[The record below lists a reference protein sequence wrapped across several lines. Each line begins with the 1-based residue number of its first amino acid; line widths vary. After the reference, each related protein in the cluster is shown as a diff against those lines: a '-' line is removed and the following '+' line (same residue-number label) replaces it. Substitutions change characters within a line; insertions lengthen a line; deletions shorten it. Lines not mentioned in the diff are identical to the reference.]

1 MKRLTQYLFA
11 LILLSALAVVYQNTL
26 VPLIQPPV
34 AESIPIKPAQS
45 LRMDASLTDL
55 FPEGSWQRGSCKV
68 LQTADGMLLFEKWE
82 QTSSDQWKLWPI
94 SVVMGRGMSSNKST
108 EPLILEANQ
117 GAEIKFSASLDV
129 MSGGAPPI
137 ERGRMIGDVHLYRKA
152 PQSNTG
158 EESTNRTAGRN
169 IDLVTSNV
177 GIDKRK
183 IWTTDSITMQVGGA
197 RLVGSDLTIHFA
209 RDPSKGG
216 GDAHSIMDRM
226 ELIYLDELTLP
237 LSQSQSVNP
246 SANDKGTVSIGCKG
260 RIEYDFALDHLT
272 LSDSVALVHHSASGF
287 IDRFDCDQL
296 QLWLNDP
303 ANQSIVR
310 NGPLDWV
317 NKLTAVGKSSEN
329 RPANAVLPSF
339 DTSISADNIMLDAR
353 TGKLRASGQQGIRL
367 RRGSIWAGLAGINYD
382 FDPTRPQ
389 LIGTLS
395 VLGAGIVKIDD
406 PKISIKEARWN
417 TSLQVRPRGMPSI
430 NDLDVD
436 IDINVDGDFAA
447 EFVDG
452 GTFKAD
458 SLHAILTP
466 EKARK
471 APGAVN
477 LSRSGQAETTLVP
490 SEFNVTGNVEVNT
503 SAIIAETDFLRLLFV
518 SEADPVRKTLGGPTS
533 APSPLRQWVSQPT
546 PESMSQPGSQ
556 IAGSKPME
564 VPAARPRPF
573 MRGDTI
579 QAVLRRN
586 TAGLSA
592 KSLRVEGNVQVKHS
606 LATADAMMPVEL
618 SADLLRLLDGAGDDV
633 LELTSSPEQ
642 PARFDIGDGFFIGR
656 IIQVRP
662 TENMIWI
669 PESGQFQIPTQ
680 VLPTGLAKGVNDQ
693 STNTDNMIRWARPPY
708 CRWQGE
714 MTFDGRSIELSDGI
728 DITATMIRAREQ
740 WDFNVKGDRLK
751 VNLSDGVSLSDFGSL
766 KNAEIQSIAIQQS
779 DARPVLVKAMQRAGD
794 GALEA
799 KHLIQ
804 AAELTMFPGSELS
817 GTKVPGSKVSG
828 AMSPNATAASI
839 DTAQTASN
847 VGGGRLLGS
856 GPGWYRGWMPSQR
869 SNSRGP
875 LRSDATATMIDDADR
890 PLTGIHLTFN
900 NAMEADMQ
908 ARRLTFGRGVRIGMK
923 PVSHWD
929 DAFSAADMNT
939 LAIDE
944 STMDCEQLQLAL
956 EPAGP
961 SSLGG
966 SQASMPWQVQAIS
979 GIILRTKSDRGLL
992 ETTANR
998 ASYAASKD
1006 LFTLFGTPN
1015 RPAVIKQF
1023 TPAGQLRINM
1033 AVKSAVVRPSTMM
1046 IESMEMKSVNM
1057 ATPANLA
1064 KPKPGSYR

>member
-1 MKRLTQYLFA
+1 MKRLTQYLSA

-82 QTSSDQWKLWPI
+82 QTSSDQWKLWPVA
-94 SVVMGRGMSSNKST
+94 VVMGRGMSSKKSS

-137 ERGRMIGDVHLYRKA
+137 ERGRMIGPVHLYRKA
-152 PQSNTG
+152 SEGVPGKSNS
-158 EESTNRTAGRN
+158 EEAGRT
-169 IDLVTSNV
+169 IDLLTSNV

-226 ELIYLDELTLP
+226 ELFYLDELTLP
-237 LSQSQSVNP
+237 LSQAQSVDP
-246 SANDKGTVSIGCKG
+246 SSPDKGIVSIGCKG
-260 RIEYDFALDHLT
+260 RIEYDFALDHLK
-272 LSDSVALVHHSASGF
+272 LSDSVSLVHQSSTGLV
-287 IDRFDCDQL
+287 DRFDCDRL

-303 ANQSIVR
+303 ANQSLVR
-310 NGPLDWV
+310 SGPLDWV
-317 NKLTAVGKSSEN
+317 NKLIAVGKSEEN
-329 RPANAVLPSF
+329 RPAMAVLPSF
-339 DTSISADNIMLDAR
+339 DTSITADEIMLDSRA
-353 TGKLRASGQQGIRL
+353 GKVRASGQKGIWL
-367 RRGSIWAGLAGINYD
+367 SRGPIWAGLAGLDYD

-389 LIGTLS
+389 SIGTLS
-395 VLGAGIVKIDD
+395 VLGAGVVKIDD
-406 PKISIKEARWN
+406 PKIAVKQAHWN
-417 TSLQVRPRGMPSI
+417 NSLQVRPRGMPTI
-430 NDLDVD
+430 DNLDVD
-436 IDINVDGDFAA
+436 IDINVEGDFEA

-466 EKARK
+466 EKVQP

-477 LSRSGQAETTLVP
+477 LNSSGQAETTLVP
-490 SEFNVTGNVEVNT
+490 SEFNVTGNVEVDT
-503 SAIIAETDFLRLLFV
+503 SAIIAKTDFLRLLFV
-518 SEADPVRKTLGGPTS
+518 SEADPVQKTLGREE
-533 APSPLRQWVSQPT
+533 AKPSPLRQWVSQPT
-546 PESMSQPGSQ
+546 PESMSQADSQ
-556 IAGSKPME
+556 SGGAME
-564 VPAARPRPF
+564 VPAARARPV
-573 MRGDTI
+573 MRGDSI

-592 KSLRVEGNVQVKHS
+592 KSLRVEGNVQVDHS
-606 LATADAMMPVEL
+606 LATADAMMPVRL
-618 SADLLRLLDGAGDDV
+618 SADRLRLLDGAGDDV

-656 IIQVRP
+656 TIQVRP

-669 PESGQFQIPTQ
+669 PESGEFQIPTQ
-680 VLPTGLAKGVNDQ
+680 VLPTGMANSDPTQAENTAND
-693 STNTDNMIRWARPPY
+693 IRWSRPPY

-714 MTFDGRSIELSDGI
+714 MTFDGKSILLSDGV

-740 WDFNVKGDRLK
+740 WDFNIKGDRLK
-751 VNLSDGVSLSDFGSL
+751 VNLADGVSLSDFVSL

-779 DARPVLVKAMQRAGD
+779 DARPVLVKAMQRAAD

-804 AAELTMFPGSELS
+804 AAELTMLPGQADVTAPQS
-817 GTKVPGSKVSG
+817 GTL
-828 AMSPNATAASI
+828 I
-839 DTAQTASN
+839 
-847 VGGGRLLGS
+847 GS
-856 GPGWYRGWMPSQR
+856 GPGWYRGWMPSR
-869 SNSRGP
+869 KPTTSGP

-908 ARRLTFGRGVRIGMK
+908 NRRLTFGRGVRIGIK

-929 DAFSAADMNT
+929 DAFSAAEMNT
-939 LAIDE
+939 LAIGE
-944 STMDCEQLQLAL
+944 STMDCEQLQLAM
-956 EPAGP
+956 EPAAPTSYGRP
-961 SSLGG
+961 G
-966 SQASMPWQVQAIS
+966 APMPWQVQAIS
-979 GIILRTKSDRGLL
+979 GIILRTRSERGLL

-1006 LFTLFGTPN
+1006 LFTLYGTPN

-1046 IESMEMKSVNM
+1046 IESMEMESVNM
-1057 ATPANLA
+1057 ATPANLSR
-1064 KPKPGSYR
+1064 PKPGSYR